1 MSGKNDIT
9 DTEIADVMH
18 YALDDLDR
26 AKAILGGL
34 TVVMD
39 DMRCRVIARHQDR
52 IPGPCDDEHLENRRK
67 QEFKHK

>member
-9 DTEIADVMH
+9 DTEIAGVMN

-26 AKAILGGL
+26 VKAILGGL

-39 DMRCRVIARHQDR
+39 DMRCRVIARHEER
-52 IPGPCDDEHLENRRK
+52 ALGPCDDEHPDNRRAQK
-67 QEFKHK
+67 PKSK